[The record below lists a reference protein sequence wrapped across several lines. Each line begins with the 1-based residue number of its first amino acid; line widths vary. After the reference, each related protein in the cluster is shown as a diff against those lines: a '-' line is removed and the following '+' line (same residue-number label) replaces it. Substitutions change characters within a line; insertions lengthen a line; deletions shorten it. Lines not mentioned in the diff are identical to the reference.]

1 MKGITMMK
9 TLFLF
14 IFIFINTHVMSNM
27 DKYIDFDIIESYKK
41 PITMPAK
48 YLEVFS
54 VVYKDFFTG
63 RYRSDEIESY
73 IVNISESKYLYIIKF
88 HFPWKRPVLG
98 DGSGF
103 YHIDKHTMKII
114 KVEFSS

>member
-14 IFIFINTHVMSNM
+14 IFINTHVMSNSNM

-88 HFPWKRPVLG
+88 HTPWKQLVLG
-98 DGSGF
+98 GGSGF

-114 KVEFSS
+114 KVEFYK

>member
-1 MKGITMMK
+1 MK

-27 DKYIDFDIIESYKK
+27 DEHIDFDVIESYKK

-48 YLEVFS
+48 YLEVLS
-54 VVYKDFFTG
+54 VVYKNFSSN
-63 RYRSDEIESY
+63 RYDEIEEY
-73 IVNISESKYLYIIKF
+73 IVNISESKDLYIIEF
-88 HFPWKRPVLG
+88 SIPWYQGVLG
-98 DGSGF
+98 GGFGF

-114 KVEFSS
+114 KTKFYK

>member
-27 DKYIDFDIIESYKK
+27 DENIDFDVIESYKK

-54 VVYKDFFTG
+54 VVYKNFSPFKG
-63 RYRSDEIESY
+63 NKIERY
-73 IVNISESKYLYIIKF
+73 IVNISESKDLYIVKF
-88 HFPWKRPVLG
+88 HIPWKRPVLG
-98 DGSGF
+98 GDFGF

-114 KVEFSS
+114 KVEFYK

>member
-54 VVYKDFFTG
+54 VVYKDFSSFK
-63 RYRSDEIESY
+63 SNQIESY
-73 IVNISESKYLYIIKF
+73 IVNISESKDLYIIKF
-88 HFPWKRPVLG
+88 SIPRKQLVLG
-98 DGSGF
+98 GGSGF

-114 KVEFSS
+114 KVEFYK